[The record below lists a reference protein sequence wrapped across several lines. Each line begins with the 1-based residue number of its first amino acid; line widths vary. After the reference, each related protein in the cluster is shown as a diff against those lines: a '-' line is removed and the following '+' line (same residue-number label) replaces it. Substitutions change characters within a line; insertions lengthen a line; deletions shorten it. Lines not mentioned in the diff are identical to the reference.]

1 IADANSITAEPAD
14 PLPSSEVGKAYEI
27 PEVIR
32 SSQSASTFKP
42 YELAEII
49 GNDRPIAIPPPP
61 PPKFSDIE
69 QLLIAAVSI
78 TVQVGAPGVL
88 TAWGVPPP
96 VSAAIGA
103 GLGDLTGQGTSWE
116 LGMRAPGQDA
126 IDWGG
131 VGIAAME
138 GYLVS
143 VTSLPLDSSVEI
155 PEENPVGAL

>member
-1 IADANSITAEPAD
+1 PPDGQQTYVYAGEGRVATVGAHRLAGQSRFDFAYTPMSESAGNGASRYVVQSGDSLIDIALASYGDSALWYLIADANSITAEPAD

-78 TVQVGAPGVL
+78 TVQ
-88 TAWGVPPP
+88 
-96 VSAAIGA
+96 
-103 GLGDLTGQGTSWE
+103 
-116 LGMRAPGQDA
+116 
-126 IDWGG
+126 
-131 VGIAAME
+131 
-138 GYLVS
+138 
-143 VTSLPLDSSVEI
+143 
-155 PEENPVGAL
+155 